1 MGHPMRWSASTLA
14 LILTAGIF
22 AAPAGGAEPAGLALA
37 NVSHTLDG
45 RHLVISGWVEN
56 RGAAPAGRLV
66 IDASGTAPSGE
77 TTSFGSDGIPW
88 QIAPGAIEA
97 FSLRLPVDGQLIRA
111 YTVQVSFARAPVRP
125 LASVR
130 RGVELDLYRP
140 LLLSAVRPQAD
151 LSGGLL
157 TVRADVRRLPV
168 AHVTVEVR
176 LLLTHLIRR
185 GLEDRRI
192 EVLLVDIPA
201 DGATTFHLGMHHAS
215 ILSLRVVDVRLR
227 VAW

>member
-1 MGHPMRWSASTLA
+1 MGHPMRWSAATLVW
-14 LILTAGIF
+14 ILTAGIF
-22 AAPAGGAEPAGLALA
+22 AAPAGSAELPTGLALA

-45 RHLVISGWVEN
+45 RHLIVSGWVEN
-56 RGAAPAGRLV
+56 RGPAPVGRLV
-66 IDASGTAPSGE
+66 VDASGTAPSGE

-88 QIAPGAIEA
+88 QIAPGATEA

-111 YTVQVSFARAPVRP
+111 YTVQVSFARAPIRP

-140 LLLSAVRPQAD
+140 LLLSVVRPRAD

-157 TVRADVRRLPV
+157 TVRADAQQFPV
-168 AHVTVEVR
+168 AQVTVEVR

-185 GLEDRRI
+185 GLE
-192 EVLLVDIPA
+192 VLLVDIPA
-201 DGATTFHLGMHHAS
+201 DGTTTFHLGMHHAS
-215 ILSLRVVDVRLR
+215 VLSLRVVDVRLR